1 MRLLDRYIAK
11 NFLIG
16 YFISFSVLIGMC
28 ITLDLFV
35 NIDEFVEQSEQSTGA
50 LLGHIAAY
58 YGPQAALWF
67 RHLSGMITVIAA
79 VFSLARMTKNNE
91 LIAVMASGISLK
103 RILAP
108 ILLLAVLL
116 MGLQIANEEFLIPHL
131 ANDLTRSRDEIGQ
144 PRRFSFWFVSS
155 PEGHLFCGREYNEA
169 TQMVEDAFVILRQK
183 DPSGQR
189 WTVVGQIQADRA
201 VYDLQQKGWRLEN
214 GRQMNVLPEE
224 QEATA
229 LTSVEP
235 VSFLASSLTPE
246 DIGLRRQEGY
256 KSLLSLGQIEQLLH
270 YPGTRK
276 TDLAELILQKH
287 SRIVDPIMNLIVL
300 MAALPVLIRRD
311 PREIKSAILV
321 SFVTTLGCFLTVFLC
336 KLFAT
341 ENIGGFVWPEMWV
354 WAPVF
359 LFLPIALLQI
369 DAMKS

>member
-1 MRLLDRYIAK
+1 
-11 NFLIG
+11 
-16 YFISFSVLIGMC
+16 
-28 ITLDLFV
+28 
-35 NIDEFVEQSEQSTGA
+35 
-50 LLGHIAAY
+50 
-58 YGPQAALWF
+58 
-67 RHLSGMITVIAA
+67 
-79 VFSLARMTKNNE
+79 
-91 LIAVMASGISLK
+91 
-103 RILAP
+103 
-108 ILLLAVLL
+108 
-116 MGLQIANEEFLIPHL
+116 
-131 ANDLTRSRDEIGQ
+131 
-144 PRRFSFWFVSS
+144 
-155 PEGHLFCGREYNEA
+155 
-169 TQMVEDAFVILRQK
+169 MVEDAFVILRQK

-321 SFVTTLGCFLTVFLC
+321 SFVTT
-336 KLFAT
+336 